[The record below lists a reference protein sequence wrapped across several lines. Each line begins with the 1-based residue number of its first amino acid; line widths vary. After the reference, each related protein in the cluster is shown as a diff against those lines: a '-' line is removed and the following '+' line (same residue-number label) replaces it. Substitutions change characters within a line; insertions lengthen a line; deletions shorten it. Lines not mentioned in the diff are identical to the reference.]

1 MREMVIMEE
10 NMEYINKE
18 LRSIKKT
25 MDFLEMKNTEI
36 ADSLMI

>member
-1 MREMVIMEE
+1 MVIMEE